1 MKDAGIMLLSAD
13 NESEIKILKVALSSI
28 ISLLKI
34 VIH

>member
-28 ISLLKI
+28 ISLYKL
-34 VIH
+34 